1 MAENARQV
9 VAPVIL
15 GATVILFTA
24 FSGCEKGSTPTVP
37 AEPVDRTQ
45 DSAYVETLKQSR
57 REQVGIAKRQQSIAR
72 NMERM
77 RQRARDV
84 LGKDA
89 TDAQVEQELDAHPE
103 KYPGWRELKVGAGES
118 EKQMKDANAKTRA
131 TIRARILQEAAERKA
146 AQKNK

>member
-1 MAENARQV
+1 MAERVRQV
-9 VAPVIL
+9 VAPVVL

-24 FSGCEKGSTPTVP
+24 FSGCEKGSKPTTPI
-37 AEPVDRTQ
+37 DRTE
-45 DSAYVETLKQSR
+45 DPAYTEMLKKSR
-57 REQVGIAKRQQSIAR
+57 SEQVEIAKGRQSIAR

-89 TDAQVEQELDAHPE
+89 TEAQVAAELDAHPE
-103 KYPGWRELKVGAGES
+103 KYPGWRELKARAQES
-118 EKQMKDANAKTRA
+118 EQKMKAVNEKTRA
-131 TIRARILQEAAERKA
+131 AIRARILKEAADRRA